1 MDENSPNLEK
11 DIHLENPKAQ
21 QTLNRMGEGSRR
33 WKSKTWCSASPTHTS
48 KKKNPHV
55 EQFKQSIHRILAKYL
70 QTSKKGKKS
79 FT

>member
-1 MDENSPNLEK
+1 MVLTFSHK
-11 DIHLENPKAQ
+11 HI
-21 QTLNRMGEGSRR
+21 
-33 WKSKTWCSASPTHTS
+33 